1 MLLSKTGYRNWVCA
15 IALSLALLLL
25 SAGQGHA
32 ESVRLK
38 DIASFSG
45 VRSNQLAGYGLVVG
59 LSGTGD
65 QRGSQFTV
73 QSIANMLENMGVR
86 VDKDELRPQNV
97 AAVMVTA
104 RMPASAKPGSSLN
117 VTVSS
122 IGDADSLQGG
132 TLLMTP
138 MKGVDGEVYAL
149 AQGQLT
155 LGGFQTEGQAEEV
168 TQNSTTVARIP
179 EGAVVERQVPFEFNT
194 QQEMSINLN
203 VQDFSTTQRVV
214 EKINQAL
221 GGDFS
226 RAEDVSTIS
235 VQIPDKF
242 QGNLVPMMASL
253 ENLTV
258 SPDSKARVVV
268 DEKTGTVV
276 MGGNV
281 RLSPVAVAQGNLQVT
296 VEEQPEVS
304 QPAPFSPG
312 QTAIVPRTDIEV
324 EEEEQKLT
332 MLSGARLQELVDG
345 LNAIGASPRDL
356 ISILRTLKSS
366 GALHA
371 ELEVN

>member
-1 MLLSKTGYRNWVCA
+1 M
-15 IALSLALLLL
+15 
-25 SAGQGHA
+25 Q
-32 ESVRLK
+32 SV
-38 DIASFSG
+38 
-45 VRSNQLAGYGLVVG
+45 
-59 LSGTGD
+59 
-65 QRGSQFTV
+65 
-73 QSIANMLENMGVR
+73 ANMLENMGVR

>member
-1 MLLSKTGYRNWVCA
+1 MLPSKTGYRHWLTA
-15 IALSLALLLL
+15 AALCLALFLL
-25 SAGQGHA
+25 STGQGYA

-45 VRSNQLAGYGLVVG
+45 VRNNQLVGYGLVVG
-59 LSGTGD
+59 LNGTGD

-73 QSIANMLENMGVR
+73 QSIVNMLENMGVR
-86 VDKDELRPQNV
+86 VNKDELRPQNV

-104 RMPASAKPGSSLN
+104 RMPASAKPGSNLD
-117 VTVSS
+117 VAVSS
-122 IGDADSLQGG
+122 IGDAESLQGG
-132 TLLMTP
+132 VLLMTP
-138 MKGVDGEVYAL
+138 LKGIDGKVYAL
-149 AQGQLT
+149 AQGSLT
-155 LGGFQTEGQAEEV
+155 LGGFQAEGQAGEV
-168 TQNSTTVARIP
+168 TQNTTTVARIP
-179 EGAVVERQVPFEFNT
+179 EGAVVERKVPFEFNT
-194 QQEMSINLN
+194 QQEMSINLEM
-203 VQDFSTTQRVV
+203 QDFSTTQRVV
-214 EKINQAL
+214 ERINEAL

-226 RAEDVSTIS
+226 RAEDISTIS
-235 VQIPDKF
+235 LQIPDSF
-242 QGNLVPMMASL
+242 QGNLVPLMASL

-258 SPDSKARVVV
+258 SPDSRARVVV

-296 VEEQPEVS
+296 IEERPEVS

-312 QTAIVPRTDIEV
+312 ETVVVPRTDIEV

-332 MLSGARLQELVDG
+332 MLSGAKLQELVDG
-345 LNAIGASPRDL
+345 LNSIGASPRDL

>member
-1 MLLSKTGYRNWVCA
+1 
-15 IALSLALLLL
+15 
-25 SAGQGHA
+25 
-32 ESVRLK
+32 
-38 DIASFSG
+38 
-45 VRSNQLAGYGLVVG
+45 
-59 LSGTGD
+59 
-65 QRGSQFTV
+65 
-73 QSIANMLENMGVR
+73 
-86 VDKDELRPQNV
+86 PQNV

>member
-1 MLLSKTGYRNWVCA
+1 MQQSSRGKSKCLLATVAC
-15 IALSLALLLL
+15 IFLLMFC
-25 SAGQGHA
+25 SSQAGA

-45 VRSNQLAGYGLVVG
+45 VRSNQLVGYGLVVG

-86 VDKDELRPQNV
+86 VSRDELRPQNV

-104 RMPASAKPGSSLN
+104 KMPASAKPGSTLD
-117 VTVSS
+117 VAVSS
-122 IGDADSLQGG
+122 IGDAESLQGG
-132 TLLMTP
+132 VLLMTP
-138 MKGVDGEVYAL
+138 LKGIDGKVYAL
-149 AQGQLT
+149 AQGSLT
-155 LGGFQTEGQAEEV
+155 LGGFQAAGQAGEV
-168 TQNSTTVARIP
+168 TQNTTTVARIP

-194 QQEMSINLN
+194 QQEISINLDM
-203 VQDFSTTQRVV
+203 QDFSTTQRVV
-214 EKINQAL
+214 ERINQTL
-221 GGDFS
+221 GGDYS
-226 RAEDVSTIS
+226 RAEDIS
-235 VQIPDKF
+235 SISLQIPDKF
-242 QGNLVPMMASL
+242 KGNLVPLMASL

-258 SPDSKARVVV
+258 SPDSRARVVV

-296 VEEQPEVS
+296 IEERPEVS

-312 QTAIVPRTDIEV
+312 ETVVVPRTDIEV

-332 MLSGARLQELVDG
+332 MLSGAKLQELVDG
-345 LNAIGASPRDL
+345 LNAIGATPRDL